1 MKRLLEPEGLRALDQ
16 ALGQTP
22 LLAFDFDGT
31 LAPLV
36 DHPEDARVPPALEPR
51 LARLTELADV
61 AIISGRALADL
72 EQRLAFRPRF
82 LVGNHGAEGGAV
94 ERSQAAVL
102 AGETELLLGAMR
114 SRLAARRTA
123 LAAVGV
129 EVEDKGRSLALH
141 YRRAPDPV
149 PARAAIEQALADHDP
164 RLEVYGGKDVVNVVV
179 ASAPDKGRALL
190 ALVARGGYGSSVFV
204 GDDVNDESVFSR
216 ALPNWVTVRVGA
228 DAESEARWR
237 LTSIHEMPAFI
248 ERMVETLE
256 FLAGAT
262 PCQIRRGSG

>member
-1 MKRLLEPEGLRALDQ
+1 MKRLLEPDGLRALDQ
-16 ALGQTP
+16 ALGRTP

-36 DHPEDARVPPALEPR
+36 DHPEDARVPLALEPR
-51 LARLTELADV
+51 LARLAELADV

-72 EQRLAFRPRF
+72 EQRLRFRPRF

-94 ERSQAAVL
+94 DPAQAAVL
-102 AGETELLLGAMR
+102 AGEIESLLGAMR
-114 SRLAARRTA
+114 AHLAARRSA
-123 LAAVGV
+123 LDAVGV

-141 YRRAPDPV
+141 YRRAPDPA

-164 RLEVYGGKDVVNVVV
+164 RLEVYGGKDVVNIVV

-190 ALVARGGYGSSVFV
+190 ALVDRGGYGSAVFV

-216 ALPNWVTVRVGA
+216 ALPHWVTVRVGA
-228 DAESEARWR
+228 DVESEARWH
-237 LTSIHEMPAFI
+237 LSSIHEIPAFV
-248 ERMVETLE
+248 EKMVETLE
-256 FLAGAT
+256 FLAQPPA
-262 PCQIRRGSG
+262 RA